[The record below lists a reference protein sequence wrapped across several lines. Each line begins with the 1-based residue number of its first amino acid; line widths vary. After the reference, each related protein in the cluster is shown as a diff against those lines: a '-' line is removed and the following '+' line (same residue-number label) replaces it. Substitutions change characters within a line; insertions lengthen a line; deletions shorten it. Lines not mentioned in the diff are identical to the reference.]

1 MFHCSQLVADN
12 KYFIFFLHSSM
23 GLFTSLA
30 SSFHVS
36 CLFILLKCNGWF
48 GSYIISFCS
57 YTSMNSMTPSW
68 VHSIFNTEWQK
79 LYNTKDFH
87 PSSQEN
93 HEEWKDGRGADGSVQ
108 DMVHVHTC

>member
-1 MFHCSQLVADN
+1 
-12 KYFIFFLHSSM
+12 
-23 GLFTSLA
+23 
-30 SSFHVS
+30 
-36 CLFILLKCNGWF
+36 
-48 GSYIISFCS
+48 
-57 YTSMNSMTPSW
+57 MNSMTPSW